1 MTVWT
6 YALLMQLRYRVA
18 DLRAALGEPS
28 SDADPAVLAEL
39 ARRHAAAHNLGEDPG
54 YDPTY
59 DPAHDP
65 YRAPE
70 RDPYA
75 DNEPGV

>member
-6 YALLMQLRYRVA
+6 YALLMQLRYRA
-18 DLRAALGEPS
+18 AELRAALGEPS

-39 ARRHAAAHNLGEDPG
+39 ARQHAAARHLGEDPG

-75 DNEPGV
+75 DHGPGV